1 MQVLGG
7 PGGPIPYLLF
17 LQTVTE
23 GDLFPGLFGGG
34 SHVTDLSCR
43 RPDDTQVWL
52 PPKEGSREKQKMLTP
67 RVSSQGLPL
76 QGATSTP

>member
-43 RPDDTQVWL
+43 RPDDTQVWP
-52 PPKEGSREKQKMLTP
+52 PPKEGSSEKQKMLPP